1 MTDLDKKS
9 LELHKQLG
17 GKLSVSSKVPILTK
31 QELSLIYTPGVA
43 AVCQEIFND
52 ASKAKT
58 YSIKRNAVAV
68 VTDGSAVLG
77 LGNLG
82 ALAALPVMEGKC
94 ALLKEFAGVDAFPI
108 CLDTQDTEAIIG
120 TIKNISPV
128 FGAILLEDISAPRC
142 FEIEERLKKELDIP
156 VMHDDQHGTAVVV
169 LAALINSLK
178 LKNASLGLLP
188 SLRGV
193 PPTKQSENE
202 KRLLRPNQGIAARN
216 DKESKFLNKEEIKI
230 VINGAGAAGTAIAKL
245 LHNYGFKNIL
255 VCDSRGAITR
265 DRTDLN
271 HHKFELAS
279 ICKCEA
285 AVDLKS
291 ALKAAD
297 IFIGV
302 SVKNILTP
310 EMVRS
315 MNRQPVIFALANP
328 EPEIDPKAAK
338 DAGAFIVAT
347 GRSDFPNQINN
358 LLSFPGIFRGLL
370 DSEKNNLTNTMLIK
384 AAENL
389 AGYVRNLSVNN
400 ILPDPLDR
408 GVVKIIASAI
418 LSS

>member
-1 MTDLDKKS
+1 MVAKLDKH
-9 LELHKQLG
+9 E
-17 GKLSVSSKVPILTK
+17 SKVNKVVITDRYDQPYILVLFYK
-31 QELSLIYTPGVA
+31 KYDPAKYQPQAILS
-43 AVCQEIFND
+43 ERDKFN
-52 ASKAKT
+52 
-58 YSIKRNAVAV
+58 Y
-68 VTDGSAVLG
+68 
-77 LGNLG
+77 
-82 ALAALPVMEGKC
+82 
-94 ALLKEFAGVDAFPI
+94 
-108 CLDTQDTEAIIG
+108 G
-120 TIKNISPV
+120 TIRSFDKYE
-128 FGAILLEDISAPRC
+128 FHAI
-142 FEIEERLKKELDIP
+142 
-156 VMHDDQHGTAVVV
+156 
-169 LAALINSLK
+169 
-178 LKNASLGLLP
+178 
-188 SLRGV
+188 
-193 PPTKQSENE
+193 
-202 KRLLRPNQGIAARN
+202 
-216 DKESKFLNKEEIKI
+216 NKEEIKI

-255 VCDSRGAITR
+255 VCDSWGAITK

>member
-1 MTDLDKKS
+1 MFNETYKKAA
-9 LELHKQLG
+9 ELHKQLG
-17 GKLSVSSKVPILTK
+17 GKLEVKTKVPLLSK
-31 QELSLIYTPGVA
+31 EELSLIYTPGVA

-58 YSIKRNAVAV
+58 YTIKKNTVAV
-68 VTDGSAVLG
+68 ITDGSAVLG
-77 LGNLG
+77 MGNLG

-94 ALLKEFAGVDAFPI
+94 ALLKEFAGIDAFPI
-108 CLDTQDTEAIIG
+108 CLDTQDIEAIIG

-169 LAALINSLK
+169 LAGLINSMK
-178 LKNASLGLLP
+178 LKKVS
-188 SLRGV
+188 
-193 PPTKQSENE
+193 
-202 KRLLRPNQGIAARN
+202 
-216 DKESKFLNKEEIKI
+216 KEEIKI
-230 VINGAGAAGTAIAKL
+230 VINGAGAAGTAITKL
-245 LHNYGFKNIL
+245 LHEYGFKNL
-255 VCDSRGAITR
+255 VVCDSKGSISKHRK
-265 DRTDLN
+265 DLN
-271 HHKFELAS
+271 NNKQELAN
-279 ICKCEA
+279 ICNCEIEG
-285 AVDLKS
+285 DLES

-297 IFIGV
+297 VFIGV

-310 EMVRS
+310 EMVRG
-315 MNRQPVIFALANP
+315 MNQQSIIFALSNP
-328 EPEIDPKAAK
+328 EPEIEPKTAK
-338 DAGAFIVAT
+338 EAGAFIVAT